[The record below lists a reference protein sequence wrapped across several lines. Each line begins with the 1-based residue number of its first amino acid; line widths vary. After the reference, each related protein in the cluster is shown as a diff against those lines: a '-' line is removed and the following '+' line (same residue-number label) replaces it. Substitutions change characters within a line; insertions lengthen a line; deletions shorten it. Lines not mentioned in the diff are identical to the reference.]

1 MQPRHLL
8 GEAQGVFSTHLQRVK
23 HEPAAHVRIV
33 RVVGEVR
40 HTFRVLLWLEITSR
54 TFRRTSQL
62 LRKNTKQKYEGTTP
76 ARGDLATKLALLTP
90 QLKRKHDSPLQCHSE
105 NRLSLVRAKTLCTA
119 QLQRGAPNFSRSAPR
134 CDINRFASLWASSQP
149 LRYRSTKA
157 SVAYQAITKNSGNKM
172 VVFYHR
178 RIIMTNQKLSKA
190 DFMAKVKLSQ
200 PPVYRLKH
208 LNVFSPPSLR
218 AVPLLWHVKSG
229 NTVWCL
235 LLGSLNSINSLRVS
249 WPVPGFS
256 KGSVYIINLYLCE
269 KKVHWNEKNLPQSHC
284 SHSNPTPFQAIKQ
297 KTDPQ
302 EAELNMTLVQRQR
315 TISGQPCSISST
327 ELWWLGK
334 E

>member
-90 QLKRKHDSPLQCHSE
+90 QLKRKHPPLHF
-105 NRLSLVRAKTLCTA
+105 NVIPIIRLSLVRAKTLCTA

-157 SVAYQAITKNSGNKM
+157 SVAC
-172 VVFYHR
+172 VV
-178 RIIMTNQKLSKA
+178 
-190 DFMAKVKLSQ
+190 
-200 PPVYRLKH
+200 
-208 LNVFSPPSLR
+208 
-218 AVPLLWHVKSG
+218 
-229 NTVWCL
+229 
-235 LLGSLNSINSLRVS
+235 
-249 WPVPGFS
+249 
-256 KGSVYIINLYLCE
+256 
-269 KKVHWNEKNLPQSHC
+269 
-284 SHSNPTPFQAIKQ
+284 KQ
-297 KTDPQ
+297 VD
-302 EAELNMTLVQRQR
+302 
-315 TISGQPCSISST
+315 SC
-327 ELWWLGK
+327 
-334 E
+334 